1 MPLIESIISL
11 CTGIYYIRTIQ
22 VHIMKTQT
30 NACLFIRVSTAQQD
44 YDRQIS
50 DLTEY
55 CGQKGYM
62 ITKVIA
68 TKVTGSKTLAD
79 RHDLQDL
86 LSAANRNEFQKVIV
100 TEISRIGRNARDI
113 RNTIDQ
119 LHKKKIAVVFK
130 NLGGLES
137 IDENGNESFVTNIII
152 AIYSELAQEE
162 KRILSERIKSGL
174 AEARRKGKRMG
185 RPIGSEDLNAM
196 KKKYSKLIAD
206 LHKGNSLTECCKL
219 HGVSRNT
226 VIKVKKGMAF
236 PK

>member
-1 MPLIESIISL
+1 MVSL
-11 CTGIYYIRTIQ
+11 QRNLVITLSGFSNCQ
-22 VHIMKTQT
+22 
-30 NACLFIRVSTAQQD
+30 
-44 YDRQIS
+44 
-50 DLTEY
+50 
-55 CGQKGYM
+55 QKGFS
-62 ITKVIA
+62 ISKVIA
-68 TKVTGSKTLAD
+68 TKTTGTKTLAD
-79 RHDLQDL
+79 RQDLQEL
-86 LSAANRNEFQKVIV
+86 LVAAHRNEFRKVIV
-100 TEISRIGRNARDI
+100 SEISRIGRNAKDI

-185 RPIGSEDLNAM
+185 RPEGAELVSDL
-196 KKKYSKLIAD
+196 KKKYSRLIAD
-206 LHKGNSLTECCKL
+206 LQRGNSLTKCCKL

-226 VIKVKKGMAF
+226 VIKIKKLILN
-236 PK
+236 

>member
-1 MPLIESIISL
+1 MRAPI
-11 CTGIYYIRTIQ
+11 T
-22 VHIMKTQT
+22 V
-30 NACLFIRVSTAQQD
+30 CLFIRVSTAQQD

-55 CGQKGYM
+55 CQQKGYM

-68 TKVTGSKTLAD
+68 TKITGTKTLAD
-79 RHDLQDL
+79 RQDLQEL
-86 LSAANRNEFQKVIV
+86 LSVANRNDFQKVIV

-119 LHKKKIAVVFK
+119 LHRKKIAVVFK

-174 AEARRKGKRMG
+174 AEAKRKGKRMG
-185 RPIGSEDLNAM
+185 RPEGVEDIVEL
-196 KKKYSKLIAD
+196 KKKYSRLIMD
-206 LHKGNSLTECCKL
+206 LQRGNSLTECCKL

-226 VIKVKKGMAF
+226 VIKIKKRMAG
-236 PK
+236 

>member
-1 MPLIESIISL
+1 MS
-11 CTGIYYIRTIQ
+11 Q
-22 VHIMKTQT
+22 QT
-30 NACLFIRVSTAQQD
+30 KVCLFIRVSTQVQD

-50 DLTEY
+50 DLTLY
-55 CGQKGYM
+55 CEQKGY
-62 ITKVIA
+62 II
-68 TKVTGSKTLAD
+68 SKTIASKITGTKTIAD
-79 RHDLQDL
+79 RQDLQEL
-86 LSAANRNEFQKVIV
+86 IAAANRNEFRKVIV

-119 LHKKKIAVVFK
+119 LHRKKIAVVFK

-162 KRILSERIKSGL
+162 KRILSERIRSGL
-174 AEARRKGKRMG
+174 AEARRKGKRVG
-185 RPIGSEDLNAM
+185 RPSGGEDLNVM

-206 LHKGNSLTECCKL
+206 LQKGNSLTECCKL

-226 VIKVKKGMAF
+226 VIKVKKGLVG
-236 PK
+236 